1 MAANGSILSGVAGRY
16 ATALY
21 ELAVEAG
28 NVDGVGADLARF
40 EALIAGSE
48 DLARLVKN
56 PVFTAED
63 QVKAVTAVLAKAKIG
78 GLASNFIR
86 LVASKR
92 RLFVLP
98 GMIGAYR
105 AIVAQAKG
113 VTQAEV
119 TVADPISDARLKD
132 IRTALEG
139 EAGGPVELSVRIDP
153 AIIGGLVVKMGSRM
167 IDASL
172 RAKLNAIRTRM
183 KEVG

>member
-113 VTQAEV
+113 VTHAEV

-139 EAGGPVELSVRIDP
+139 VAGGPVELSVRIDP